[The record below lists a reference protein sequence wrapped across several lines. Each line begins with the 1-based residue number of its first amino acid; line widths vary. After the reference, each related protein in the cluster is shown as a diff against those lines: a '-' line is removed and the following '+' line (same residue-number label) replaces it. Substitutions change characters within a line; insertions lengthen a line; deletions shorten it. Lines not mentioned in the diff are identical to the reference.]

1 MAHDIEPIHAE
12 QGRIVRELFVD
23 TADDN
28 YIAAQRSMPT
38 LTG

>member
-12 QGRIVRELFVD
+12 QGRIVGELFVG

-38 LTG
+38 LTA